1 MRLCQQ
7 KLLFNSSFFKF
18 IFTKLLFSCII
29 CISLKRGGDNISQ
42 DSSLTNNFVRALSYY
57 QTVKGKRKKEVAAA
71 IGVPDTTF
79 SSWSNGTHLPNMEKL
94 QILANYLDA
103 PIEQFFNFS
112 IPQEDKL
119 STELINLITELSDE
133 DKNVLRTV
141 ALRLKQLQGEEP

>member
-1 MRLCQQ
+1 
-7 KLLFNSSFFKF
+7 
-18 IFTKLLFSCII
+18 
-29 CISLKRGGDNISQ
+29 
-42 DSSLTNNFVRALSYY
+42 
-57 QTVKGKRKKEVAAA
+57 
-71 IGVPDTTF
+71 
-79 SSWSNGTHLPNMEKL
+79 MEKL